1 MRDADA
7 SVENVHDAA
16 GTVGATIGVR
26 AVEGSLADRRR
37 VAAVDTIKVPRGGRL
52 RARHTHAAVGLDE
65 LHLVKAEEQV
75 ERVVV
80 QVSGKRWNDVERLDA
95 LSLLFEI
102 RGHVRS
108 VRELDDEATRELLGA
123 AAMVG
128 LWAGPHCDEH
138 VTVACGKRTARL
150 GILIVGALQCLCRCN
165 FPHYEQDEE
174 DKHLSLH
181 THSTRIIFGQFR
193 VCMHE

>member
-1 MRDADA
+1 VRDADA

-16 GTVGATIGVR
+16 GTVGATIRVR
-26 AVEGSLADRRR
+26 AVAGSLAARRR

-75 ERVVV
+75 EGVVV
-80 QVSGKRWNDVERLDA
+80 QVSGKGWNDVERLDA

-102 RGHVRS
+102 RGHVRR
-108 VRELDDEATRELLGA
+108 VRVLYHEATRELLSA

-128 LWAGPHCDEH
+128 LRAWPHCDEH
-138 VTVACGKRTARL
+138 VTVASGKCTGRL
-150 GILIVGALQCLCRCN
+150 GSHIVGAL
-165 FPHYEQDEE
+165 
-174 DKHLSLH
+174 
-181 THSTRIIFGQFR
+181 
-193 VCMHE
+193 